1 MPEPGEAAKAQT
13 LTCYLVVKDGRR
25 ALDFYTRAFG
35 ARELFRLTEPGGKIG
50 HAEMTLGASVFML
63 AEEYP
68 DFGALSPVSV
78 GGSPVKFN
86 IAVPDADVAVKR
98 AVEAG
103 ATVLRPVTNEFYG
116 YRSGAVMDPFG
127 YTWFLAQHV
136 EDVSPEEM
144 QRRFEE
150 VLTRAAR

>member
-1 MPEPGEAAKAQT
+1 MPEPGGAAKAQT

-25 ALDFYTRAFG
+25 ALDFYARAFG
-35 ARELFRLTEPGGKIG
+35 ARELFRLTEPRGKIG
-50 HAEMTLGASVFML
+50 HAEMAVGESTFML

-68 DFGALSPVSV
+68 DFGALSPVTI

-86 IAVPDADVAVKR
+86 IAVPDADAAVKC
-98 AVEAG
+98 AVDAG

-116 YRSGAVMDPFG
+116 HRTGAVMDPFG

-144 QRRFEE
+144 QRRFEQ
-150 VLTRAAR
+150 VLTGAEK

>member
-1 MPEPGEAAKAQT
+1 MTDPAAAAKAQT

-25 ALDFYTRAFG
+25 AMDFYSRAFG
-35 ARELFRLTEPGGKIG
+35 ARELFRLTEPSGKIG
-50 HAEMTLGASVFML
+50 HAEMILGESVFML

-68 DFGALSPVSV
+68 DFGALSPVTI

-86 IAVPDADVAVKR
+86 VAVPDADAAVQR
-98 AVEAG
+98 AIEAG
-103 ATVLRPVTNEFYG
+103 ATELRPVKNEFYG
-116 YRSGAVMDPFG
+116 HRTGAVMDPFG

-144 QRRFEE
+144 QRRF
-150 VLTRAAR
+150 

>member
-1 MPEPGEAAKAQT
+1 MPETGGAAKAQT
-13 LTCYLVVKDGRR
+13 MTCYLVVKDGRR
-25 ALDFYTRAFG
+25 ALDFYARAFG

-50 HAEMTLGASVFML
+50 HAEMALGESTFML

-68 DFGALSPVSV
+68 DFGALSPVSI

-86 IAVPDADVAVKR
+86 VAVADADLALKR
-98 AVEAG
+98 AVDAG

-116 YRSGAVMDPFG
+116 SRTGAVVDPFG
-127 YTWFLAQHV
+127 YTWFVAQQV

-144 QRRFEE
+144 QRRFERA
-150 VLTRAAR
+150 LT